1 MAKTKVAKKKA
12 SAKKKAPAAKKAP
25 TKKKKAASL
34 KTKATTGSVDAF
46 LDSLDT
52 TRAAE
57 CKVLVEMMRK
67 ATGAEPKMWGAA
79 IVGFGNWRYQY
90 DSGREGDFFQVGFS
104 PRKGALTLYIVRGY
118 ENHTDLLAKLG
129 KHTTGK
135 ACLYVKRLAD
145 VDRSVLSQIIKRGV
159 AEVVAGGKA

>member
-12 SAKKKAPAAKKAP
+12 PAKK
-25 TKKKKAASL
+25 TKTADL
-34 KTKATTGSVDAF
+34 KTKATTGSVNAF

-57 CKVLVEMMRK
+57 CKELVAMMRA
-67 ATGAEPKMWGAA
+67 ATGAEPKMWGSA
-79 IVGFGNWRYQY
+79 IVGFGDWRYKY
-90 DSGREGDFFQVGFS
+90 DTGRGGEFFQVGFS
-104 PRKGALTLYIVRGY
+104 PRKAALTLYITRGY
-118 ENHTDLLAKLG
+118 ANHTDLLAKLG

-135 ACLYVKRLAD
+135 SCLYVKRLAD
-145 VDRSVLSQIIKRGV
+145 VDRTVLSQIITRGV